1 MGAADMI
8 YRGIQD
14 IPRYATGT
22 VAMGFALFFIH
33 QQRADWVVLAASSF
47 LFLICASDTLFS
59 KIPNLFNLA
68 CVLFAFGYHT
78 YSNGLA
84 GFSLAFFGLLAGL
97 ALFLLPFLMGGMG
110 AGDVKA
116 LAVLGAL
123 LGPATILQVF
133 IYTGLCGGVM
143 GLLQCLF
150 VPQLRQTCL
159 EWLRSIRA
167 GLVPAKSIADIPR
180 QTLRFPYAAAIAF
193 GYYAYISWGG
203 LLKLLAT

>member
-1 MGAADMI
+1 MT
-8 YRGIQD
+8 YRGTQD

-33 QQRADWVVLAASSF
+33 QQRADWVVLSASSF

-59 KIPNLFNLA
+59 KIPNLFNLVW
-68 CVLFAFGYHT
+68 VLFAFGYHI
-78 YSNGLA
+78 YNSGLA

-97 ALFLLPFLMGGMG
+97 GLFIIPFFMGGMG

-133 IYTGLCGGVM
+133 IYTGLWGGIM

-159 EWLRSIRA
+159 EWIRALRA
-167 GLVPAKSIADIPR
+167 GLLPANNIAGIPR

-203 LLKLLAT
+203 LLKILTT